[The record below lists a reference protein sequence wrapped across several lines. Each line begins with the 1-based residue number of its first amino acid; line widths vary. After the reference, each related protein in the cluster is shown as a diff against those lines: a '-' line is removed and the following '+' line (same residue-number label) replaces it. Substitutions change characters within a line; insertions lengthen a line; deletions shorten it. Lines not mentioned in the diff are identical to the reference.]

1 MGSAAFGLSPRHE
14 CKDTPP
20 QCSGPV
26 GRAVAGFDMADVPDI
41 TPEQI
46 RERAHELWERNHRPD
61 GFDLEFWL
69 LAERELRAERALQA
83 ARSRDEAAA
92 SQSRCGEMR

>member
-1 MGSAAFGLSPRHE
+1 
-14 CKDTPP
+14 
-20 QCSGPV
+20 
-26 GRAVAGFDMADVPDI
+26 MASLPDI

-69 LAERELRAERALQA
+69 LAEREVRAERARA
-83 ARSRDEAAA
+83 AREAGQTDEG
-92 SQSRCGEMR
+92 SPRPPG